1 MSSHTLIGVPL
12 RLAMSTDTINQKGSD
27 KKTNLL
33 DLSRQDMENF
43 FVEHGEKSFRAKQVM
58 KWLYQYGE
66 DDLDAMTNISKDLR
80 KTLKEIACIKTPE
93 VVYDKTS
100 EDGTRKWVLRMDSG
114 NDIETVFIPEQGR
127 GTLCVSS
134 QVGCALECS
143 FCSTAQQGFNRNLS
157 VAEIIGQLWVANKA
171 MGRDP
176 KGDRIITNVV
186 MMGMG
191 EPLLNF
197 ENVVKAMD
205 LMMDDFGYGLSK
217 RRVTIS
223 TSGVIPALQRLKQV
237 SDVSLAVSLHAPNDE
252 LRDQLVPLNK
262 KYPIKDLLQACVDYV
277 KDESRRKITFEYV
290 MLDGINDK
298 PKHARELIRLLE
310 GVPSKVN
317 LIPFNPFPNTQYQRS
332 SDEAIDRFRQILGKA
347 GLTTITRRTRGDD
360 IDAACG
366 QLVGKVADKT
376 KRKLRQAMVDEPQSQ
391 ARRVG

>member
-1 MSSHTLIGVPL
+1 
-12 RLAMSTDTINQKGSD
+12 MSTDTINQNNIN

-33 DLSRQDMENF
+33 DLSRQDMESF
-43 FVEHGEKSFRAKQVM
+43 FVENGEKSFRATQVM

-80 KTLKEIACIKTPE
+80 NTLKDIADIRTPE
-93 VVYDKTS
+93 IVYDKLS
-100 EDGTRKWVLRMDSG
+100 DDGTRKWVLRMDSG
-114 NDIETVFIPEQGR
+114 NDIETVFIPGDGR

-143 FCSTAQQGFNRNLS
+143 FCSTGQQGFNRNLS
-157 VAEIIGQLWVANKA
+157 VAEIIGQLWVANKS

-176 KGDRIITNVV
+176 KGNRIITNVV

-197 ENVVKAMD
+197 DSVVKAMD

-217 RRVTIS
+217 RRVTLS

-237 SDVSLAVSLHAPNDE
+237 SNVSLAVSLHAPNDE
-252 LRDQLVPLNK
+252 LRDQLVPINK
-262 KYPIKDLLQACVDYV
+262 KYPIKDLLQACLGYI
-277 KDESRRKITFEYV
+277 KDEPRRKITFEYV

-298 PKHARELIRLLE
+298 PQHARELIRLLE
-310 GVPSKVN
+310 NVPSKVN
-317 LIPFNPFPNTQYQRS
+317 LIPFNPFPDTQYQRS
-332 SDEAIDRFRQILGKA
+332 TDQAIDRFQEMLSKA
-347 GLTTITRRTRGDD
+347 GLVTITRRTRGGD

-366 QLVGKVADKT
+366 QLVGKVTDKT
-376 KRKLRQAMVDEPQSQ
+376 KRTQKQTVVVAPQRS
-391 ARRVG
+391 ARRAG